1 MVEGLT
7 FEAEGHVY
15 RYRGKVVPSVTQIL
29 EQLEVGSF
37 IAAIKDALRDRSH
50 TERSTAIARYM
61 EQWQAAAEFGTHVH
75 AACHLYNQRDLIE
88 EELSPALVPYLN
100 QYKRFLRDTG
110 FIVQGSEV
118 LLYHED
124 MGYAGQEDFDGI
136 FRGTTWAV
144 DIKSGV
150 VPCTVGA
157 QTAAYQ
163 QAHPK
168 ATRPKR
174 RACLQLME
182 DDYKFIEQKEYG
194 DFSLF
199 TSALNVFRFNQKHFP
214 RALGAQLGD
223 THAERISEYA

>member
-1 MVEGLT
+1 MIEGLT

-15 RYRGKVVPSVTQIL
+15 RYKGAVVPSVTKIL

-37 IAAIKDALRDRSH
+37 IAAIKEALRDRSH
-50 TERSTAIARYM
+50 AERSSAIERYL
-61 EQWQAAAEFGTHVH
+61 EQWQAAAEFGTNVH
-75 AACHLYNQRDLIE
+75 AACHLYNQKDLIE
-88 EELSPALVPYLN
+88 EELDPALVPYLN
-100 QYKRFLRDTG
+100 QYKRFLSDTG
-110 FIVQGSEV
+110 FIVRGSEV
-118 LLYHED
+118 LLYHET
-124 MGYAGQEDFDGI
+124 MGYAGQEDFDGD
-136 FRGTTWAV
+136 FRNTTWCV

-157 QTAAYQ
+157 QTAGYQ
-163 QAHPK
+163 QAHPP
-168 ATRPKR
+168 ATRPKK

-199 TSALNVFRFNQKHFP
+199 TSALNIFRFNQKHFP

-223 THAERISEYA
+223 QYASRISEYA